1 MQFPTSLN
9 DARFRRYSLGSL
21 FALSGM
27 WGQRTVLAWLSWD
40 LTGAAFWVGAVAFCS
55 FAPTILFSPIFG
67 VYADRANLK
76 RAALVVQ
83 ALQVAISSVGL
94 VLFLA
99 GWLTIWPLAALALAY
114 GTVMSAHH
122 PVRMALTPLLVPK
135 ADLPNAIAV
144 TSMTFNLARLV
155 GPAIAGIV
163 IANYGVGPALALTIV
178 TILSLIWVIAG
189 LHPRPSDAPQRTHTG
204 MIAAL
209 TEGVGFVIHRR
220 IIRLSMM
227 LTAVFTLIVRG
238 VLELLPTIAD
248 GVFQRGADGLGQLM
262 AATGAGAL
270 CAAILIAGRAAPDTS
285 TLPRQAIVAIF
296 AGFAATLAIG
306 LSTHWPATLF
316 VVALAGFCSTYVGVT
331 LQSTVQM
338 RIRDGERGRVMSLW
352 SLVAIGGAAIG
363 ALLMGAAA
371 DVVGP
376 GNALIATAIFGA
388 LGATLVIAVDRW
400 TAGGRAW

>member
-1 MQFPTSLN
+1 MQFPASLN
-9 DARFRRYSLGSL
+9 DSRFRRYSIGSL
-21 FALSGM
+21 FALCGM

-40 LTGAAFWVGAVAFCS
+40 LTGAAFWVGVVAFCA
-55 FAPTILFSPIFG
+55 FAPTILFSPFFG
-67 VYADRANLK
+67 VFADRTDLK
-76 RAALVVQ
+76 RATLLVQVFQ
-83 ALQVAISSVGL
+83 AGISIVGL
-94 VLFLA
+94 ALYLV
-99 GWLTIWPLAALALAY
+99 GWLTIWPLAALALTY
-114 GTVMSAHH
+114 GIVMSAHH

-135 ADLPNAIAV
+135 PDLPNAIAV
-144 TSMTFNLARLV
+144 TSMTFNLARLL
-155 GPAIAGIV
+155 GPAIAGAV
-163 IANYGVGPALALTIV
+163 IAGYGVAPAMALTII

-189 LHPRPSDAPQRTHTG
+189 LYPRASDAPPRSHVG
-204 MIAAL
+204 VIAAL
-209 TEGVGFVIHRR
+209 TEGIGIVVTRR

-270 CAAILIAGRAAPDTS
+270 CAAILIASRAAPDAN
-285 TLPRQAIVAIF
+285 TLPRSAVVAIF
-296 AGFAATLAIG
+296 CGFAATFAIG
-306 LSTHWPATLF
+306 LSGTWPATLI
-316 VVALAGFCSTYVGVT
+316 VVAIGGFCSTYVGVT

-371 DVVGP
+371 DVVGT
-376 GNALIATAIFGA
+376 GGALIFAAAFGTI
-388 LGATLVIAVDRW
+388 GASTIIAADFWRE
-400 TAGGRAW
+400 RRLS